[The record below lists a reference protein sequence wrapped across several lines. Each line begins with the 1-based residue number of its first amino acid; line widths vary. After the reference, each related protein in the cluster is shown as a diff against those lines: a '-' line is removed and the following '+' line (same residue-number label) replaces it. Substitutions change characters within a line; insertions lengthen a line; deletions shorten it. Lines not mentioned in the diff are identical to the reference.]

1 LINRAENVDVER
13 GVIEEWKLF
22 LEASLFLM
30 KKKYKDALETY
41 DSL

>member
-1 LINRAENVDVER
+1 M
-13 GVIEEWKLF
+13 EEWKLF

-41 DSL
+41 QLL